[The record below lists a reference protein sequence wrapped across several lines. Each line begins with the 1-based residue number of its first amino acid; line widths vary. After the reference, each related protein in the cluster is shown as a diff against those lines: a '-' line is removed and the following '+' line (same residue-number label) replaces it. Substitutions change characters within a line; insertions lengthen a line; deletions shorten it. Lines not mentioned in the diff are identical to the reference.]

1 APHAVGRHVADV
13 GPLRIDEAD
22 SAARAADQLADRLA
36 DPVEDPRHL
45 EAGADELARR
55 VERRELVLP
64 PVAFREEP
72 SQLDR
77 RRERPAE
84 LADDLDVLV
93 VEGSRASRGQ
103 RHGTEDA
110 TSRQEWHQRHGA
122 VAALRK
128 DPPAHLGDPSLPNV
142 VHPEWRAARGA
153 RGTAAAGTPRG
164 RRGRRSR
171 SAPTRRP
178 DATSGV
184 FSATARPRAQPGGVT
199 RASASRPTGARTEA
213 CNHASSSAGRRPRPA
228 VTTTGA
234 SPGGVKPS
242 APATARA

>member
-1 APHAVGRHVADV
+1 MIRRPPRSTLF
-13 GPLRIDEAD
+13 PYTTLFRSEEAD

-36 DPVEDPRHL
+36 DRVEDPRHL

-103 RHGTEDA
+103 RHGAEDA

-128 DPPAHLGDPSLPNV
+128 DPPAHLGDPSLANV
-142 VHPEWRAARGA
+142 VHPEWRAARHELGEQ
-153 RGTAAAGTPRG
+153 GT
-164 RRGRRSR
+164 
-171 SAPTRRP
+171 
-178 DATSGV
+178 
-184 FSATARPRAQPGGVT
+184 
-199 RASASRPTGARTEA
+199 
-213 CNHASSSAGRRPRPA
+213 
-228 VTTTGA
+228 
-234 SPGGVKPS
+234 
-242 APATARA
+242 